1 MLGFDSVR
9 TRRRHSLAITVS
21 VVVHAITLLWGMFG
35 WTPKITVP
43 EIDLEFTEVK
53 LIDPD
58 LLQGL
63 SGEPEPPPEPPPPD
77 PTPPPEPPPEPE
89 PEPDTKAEDEQK
101 KKEEE
106 ERKKKEAEEKR
117 KKAEERRKKKAEQ
130 RKNFAKKGTSADQ
143 LSPPTSKFHVLL
155 VPKTLKKLPFA
166 EKGFALL
173 EPWPD
178 FDFLVRK
185 GGLDPLQDFNHIVIA
200 SANITDA
207 TETFLAVDFRPSRA
221 KVKKAIERAVEKS
234 GQEIEWVESGG
245 YLQGAPRPKGG
256 KKDVDDRVFVFHPKK
271 KIAMLIRKPYLDQA
285 LADDDTVVSDAKG
298 SPREFVNNLVRVRK
312 FAAEQ
317 PLAGMQLKV
326 ADLSSSFSGLSLG
339 KILRSMGLAAPADLA
354 TPDSIEVS
362 IEASK
367 NPILVLKLGYADL
380 VDAKQFQFWFDE
392 DLGDALKNAVGGAV
406 WTFGGVRVLFEAFSA
421 SREDTVVAI
430 RGELE
435 QKQIETILDF
445 VVGTTK
451 SVTKNADEQRAK
463 KRKDAG
469 GS

>member
-1 MLGFDSVR
+1 MGVSVLGFDPVR
-9 TRRRHSLAITVS
+9 TRRRHSLAFTVS
-21 VVVHAITLLWGMFG
+21 VVLHAVTLMWGMFG
-35 WTPKITVP
+35 WAPKITVP

-63 SGEPEPPPEPPPPD
+63 SGQPEPPPAPPPPE
-77 PTPPPEPPPEPE
+77 PTPPPPEPE

-101 KKEEE
+101 EKEEA
-106 ERKKKEAEEKR
+106 ERKAKEAEEKR
-117 KKAEERRKKKAEQ
+117 KKAEEARKKKAEQ
-130 RKNFAKKGTSADQ
+130 RKNFANKGTSADL

-185 GGLDPLQDFNHIVIA
+185 GGLDPLKDFDHIVIA

-221 KVKKAIERAVEKS
+221 KVQKAIERAVEKS
-234 GQEIEWVESGG
+234 GQEIEWVEADG
-245 YLQGAPRPKGG
+245 YLQGSPRPKGG

-285 LADDDTVVSDAKG
+285 LADDEDVVSDENG

-312 FAAEQ
+312 FAEEQ

-339 KILRSMGLAAPADLA
+339 KILRSMGLAAPEDLA
-354 TPDSIEVS
+354 TPDTIEVS
-362 IEASK
+362 VEAASS
-367 NPILVLKLGYADL
+367 PILVLKLGFSNL

-392 DLGDALKNAVGGAV
+392 DLGSALKDAVGGAV
-406 WTFGGVRVLFEAFSA
+406 WTFGGVRVLFEAFTA
-421 SREDTVVAI
+421 SREDTIVAI

-451 SVTKNADEQRAK
+451 SVTKKADEQRAK
-463 KRKDAG
+463 NR
-469 GS
+469 